1 MNTLQERPD
10 YCSHPFYFNKDF
22 KPENRCD
29 AISGQCDICS
39 FNTKFDNKGVKMN
52 RYFLRFGRWRDNEQS
67 AIHKNGE
74 FIVGYEKGVSCFDA
88 TLLEDGKWHL
98 ILPNP
103 CKINTCG
110 GFSINNSKF
119 WICASIAMGCHII
132 FRQLKH

>member
-1 MNTLQERPD
+1 MQKNTFLNIIW
-10 YCSHPFYFNKDF
+10 NK
-22 KPENRCD
+22 KIKRKR
-29 AISGQCDICS
+29 
-39 FNTKFDNKGVKMN
+39 TKME

-103 CKINTCG
+103 CKINTIDDIH
-110 GFSINNSKF
+110 GFMLEAYDNKQIYLVQGDIVGFGSD
-119 WICASIAMGCHII
+119 GEPL
-132 FRQLKH
+132 LKNLKLVDNVSNQFTYLRTARRG

>member
-1 MNTLQERPD
+1 MQKNTFL
-10 YCSHPFYFNKDF
+10 SIIWNK
-22 KPENRCD
+22 KIKRK
-29 AISGQCDICS
+29 G
-39 FNTKFDNKGVKMN
+39 TKME

-103 CKINTCG
+103 CKINTIDDIH
-110 GFSINNSKF
+110 GFMLEAYDNKQIYLVQGDIVGFGSD
-119 WICASIAMGCHII
+119 GEPL
-132 FRQLKH
+132 LKNLKLVDNVSNQFTYLRTARRG